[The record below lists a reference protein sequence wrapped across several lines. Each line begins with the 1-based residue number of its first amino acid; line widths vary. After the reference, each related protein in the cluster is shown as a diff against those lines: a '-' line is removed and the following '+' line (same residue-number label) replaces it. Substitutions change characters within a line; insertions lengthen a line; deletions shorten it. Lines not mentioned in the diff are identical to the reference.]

1 MTRNFAQTADLFDLF
16 VKKLTIPFR
25 GRRRGAG
32 GIIGDNWIWAE
43 RIIDSLIHRRIRII
57 DSGVA

>member
-1 MTRNFAQTADLFDLF
+1 MTRNFCELGNLFDQF

-25 GRRRGAG
+25 VLRRGAG
-32 GIIGDNWIWAE
+32 GIIGDNWIWRE

-57 DSGVA
+57 DSGVG